1 VRVLIT
7 GGGTGGHVFP
17 AIAVADA
24 LRRAAPDVELLFV
37 GGARGFEARAA
48 ADAGIPFE
56 AVPARGLMGS
66 RWLAVPAILL
76 TTLRGVIASLAI
88 MRRFRPHVIFATG
101 GYVSGAV
108 AVAGWLLRRPI
119 VLHEQNSVPG
129 LTNRLLSRIAQ
140 EVHLNTPSAR
150 RHFPRRSHLKL
161 SGNPIRRSVVQGEP
175 SRGLQLFHLERG
187 RRTVLI
193 FGGSQGARSINRAAV
208 AALPRL
214 AGRDDLQIL
223 LQTGPRDYAG
233 AAQRARAAGLP
244 VEVRAFI
251 DEMGEAYAIA
261 DLVVARAGA
270 MTLAEITACGRAS
283 ILVPYP
289 YATHNHQESN
299 ARWLV
304 EAGAAVMILDR
315 TLTGEVLASQ
325 IVKLIDTPRKL
336 REMSSNAL
344 RLARPDAAEKIAAA
358 LLRFAPASGAGG
370 GVRDE
375 RPAPTRESRRVT
387 NVDQAGRPSTGPP
400 AAKSR
405 R

>member
-24 LRRAAPDVELLFV
+24 LRRAAPDAELLFV

-48 ADAGIPFE
+48 ADAGIAFE

-66 RWLAVPAILL
+66 RLLAVPAILW
-76 TTLRGVIASLAI
+76 TTLRGVFASLAI

-129 LTNRLLSRIAQ
+129 LTNRMLSRIAQ
-140 EVHLNTPSAR
+140 EVHLNTPAAR

-161 SGNPIRRSVVQGEP
+161 SGNPIRRSVLQGEP
-175 SRGLQLFHLERG
+175 SRALQLFHLERG

-193 FGGSQGARSINRAAV
+193 FGGSQGARTLNRAAV

-233 AAQRARAAGLP
+233 AAQRARGAGLP

-315 TLTGEVLASQ
+315 ALTGEVLASQ

-358 LLRFAPASGAGG
+358 LLRFAPVPSGGG

-375 RPAPTRESRRVT
+375 RPAPTREGRRTVST
-387 NVDQAGRPSTGPP
+387 DQAGRPNTGPP